1 MLKEIKL
8 QNNRKSFLTFNWNE
22 RGTCKIGNAVV
33 LFIESLLGNEF
44 ATSLSSSLDDNDVVF
59 LPEEKDFR
67 IDSKNIHRNILSDL
81 DCEELKRFS
90 WLFELIFIALKGVWE
105 NSSSAGNILEGS
117 TVLVLE
123 KNIATKNIQ
132 DIFHTW
138 LKMREQVVEVVY
150 QWVHLIMIYLHLEF
164 SKEKTNELIVLIIS
178 FNLHFVIHE
187 NLVQNCPYL
196 NPQDA

>member
-123 KNIATKNIQ
+123 KNIVTKNIQ
-132 DIFHTW
+132 DLFHTW

-164 SKEKTNELIVLIIS
+164 SKEKNKRIDRINYFI
-178 FNLHFVIHE
+178 
-187 NLVQNCPYL
+187 
-196 NPQDA
+196 